1 MKKNRKTSPARL
13 VLEFCNGDSL
23 VSRLSRGI
31 NPLSMRLAVRRWN
44 EGGKDIDR
52 QQIILTRRTDE
63 QTGDYY
69 LMKSK

>member
-44 EGGKDIDR
+44 EGSR
-52 QQIILTRRTDE
+52 LLNRPQIIMLRRTDE

-69 LMKSK
+69 LVKV